1 MSSFWGSQSK
11 EEEKKTPVEKQKKSK
26 TAIAVAEDD
35 KKQEKKQ
42 EKKEEPAPEEPKEEE
57 KEDKKTPLFEKKPE
71 VQMQRFGELPDG
83 VIESTSVQTKIKFAD
98 VETRKF
104 MHLNLDDL
112 LKLDE
117 NCAVKIRGIKFS
129 ITNWNELKCQST
141 HLAYTNTPLVD
152 AEIAD
157 WCVEDFTKTFKTEN
171 KIDEFYIEEP
181 KCVWTLKSETEL
193 VDTNIFQSLVPD
205 EKKIVKSD
213 QQIASEVLYLRG
225 KEMPFSLGTCMFSL
239 KRMYEGDICLCVDV
253 SVLYEKNP
261 F

>member
-11 EEEKKTPVEKQKKSK
+11 EEEKKTPVEKQKKGK
-26 TAIAVAEDD
+26 TAIAVTDE
-35 KKQEKKQ
+35 EKKP
-42 EKKEEPAPEEPKEEE
+42 EKKAEEKVEEPKEEE
-57 KEDKKTPLFEKKPE
+57 KKEDKKTPLFEKKPE
-71 VQMQRFGELPDG
+71 ETVQAVKELPEG
-83 VIESTSVQTKIKFAD
+83 LLESVPITTTIKFKD

-112 LKLDE
+112 LKFDE

-141 HLAYTNTPLVD
+141 NLAYTNTPLVD
-152 AEIAD
+152 SEIAD
-157 WCVEDFTKTFKTEN
+157 WCVEDFIKTFKTTE
-171 KIDEFYIEEP
+171 KIDEFVIEEP
-181 KCVWTLKSETEL
+181 KCVWTLKSETET
-193 VDTNIFQSLVPD
+193 VDTNIFHSLVAD

-225 KEMPFSLGTCMFSL
+225 KEMPFSLGTCMFSV
-239 KRMYEGDICLCVDV
+239 KRTYEGDICLWVEA
-253 SVLYEKNP
+253 SVLYEKSP

>member
-11 EEEKKTPVEKQKKSK
+11 EDEKKTPVEKQKKSK
-26 TAIAVAEDD
+26 TAIAVAEED

-42 EKKEEPAPEEPKEEE
+42 EKKEEEVPEEQKEEE

-71 VQMQRFGELPDG
+71 VQMQRFGEIPDG
-83 VIESTSVQTKIKFAD
+83 VIESTSVQTKIKFTD

-141 HLAYTNTPLVD
+141 HLAYTNTPLVSQ
-152 AEIAD
+152 A
-157 WCVEDFTKTFKTEN
+157 
-171 KIDEFYIEEP
+171 
-181 KCVWTLKSETEL
+181 
-193 VDTNIFQSLVPD
+193 
-205 EKKIVKSD
+205 IVTGK
-213 QQIASEVLYLRG
+213 QIGRAHV
-225 KEMPFSLGTCMFSL
+225 
-239 KRMYEGDICLCVDV
+239 
-253 SVLYEKNP
+253 
-261 F
+261 

>member
-11 EEEKKTPVEKQKKSK
+11 EDEKKTPVEKQKKSK
-26 TAIAVAEDD
+26 TAIAVAEED
-35 KKQEKKQ
+35 KKEKNQ
-42 EKKEEPAPEEPKEEE
+42 EKKEEAVKEEPKEDE

-71 VQMQRFGELPDG
+71 VQMQRFGEIPDG
-83 VIESTSVQTKIKFAD
+83 VIESTSVQTKIKFTD

-157 WCVEDFTKTFKTEN
+157 WCVENFTKTF
-171 KIDEFYIEEP
+171 F
-181 KCVWTLKSETEL
+181 
-193 VDTNIFQSLVPD
+193 
-205 EKKIVKSD
+205 
-213 QQIASEVLYLRG
+213 
-225 KEMPFSLGTCMFSL
+225 
-239 KRMYEGDICLCVDV
+239 
-253 SVLYEKNP
+253 
-261 F
+261 

>member
-11 EEEKKTPVEKQKKSK
+11 EDEKKTPVEKQKKNK
-26 TAIAVAEDD
+26 TAIAVAEE
-35 KKQEKKQ
+35 EKKQ
-42 EKKEEPAPEEPKEEE
+42 EKKEDAVQEDQKEE
-57 KEDKKTPLFEKKPE
+57 KEEKKTPLFEKKPE
-71 VQMQRFGELPDG
+71 EPVKMVKELPEG
-83 VIESTSVQTKIKFAD
+83 LLESIPITTTIKFKD

-104 MHLNLDDL
+104 MHLNLEDL
-112 LKLDE
+112 IKFDE
-117 NCAVKIRGIKFS
+117 NCSVKVRGIKFS

-141 HLAYTNTPLVD
+141 NLAYTNTPLVD

-157 WCVEDFTKTFKTEN
+157 WCVEDFIKTFKTTE
-171 KIDEFYIEEP
+171 KIDEFIIEEP
-181 KCVWTLKSETEL
+181 KCVWTLKSETET
-193 VDTNIFQSLVPD
+193 VDTNIFHSLVAD

-225 KEMPFSLGTCMFSL
+225 KDMPFSLGTCMFSV
-239 KRMYEGDICLCVDV
+239 KRTYEGDICLWVET